1 MFASGGVLIVKP
13 RRALSSNV
21 EYVEP
26 MIRVRV
32 KFTSGR
38 LVYTDKGVFH
48 YGELEMPRQKER
60 FVSRL
65 PYTPGVDPRKAARS

>member
-1 MFASGGVLIVKP
+1 MFAAGGSLVVKQTL
-13 RRALSSNV
+13 ANV
-21 EYVEP
+21 ARQDP

-38 LVYTDKGVFH
+38 LVHTDKGVFH
-48 YGELEMPRQKER
+48 YGELEVPRQKER

>member
-1 MFASGGVLIVKP
+1 MFAAGGSLVVKQTL
-13 RRALSSNV
+13 ANV
-21 EYVEP
+21 TRQDPV
-26 MIRVRV
+26 IRVRV

-48 YGELEMPRQKER
+48 YGELEVPRQKER

-65 PYTPGVDPRKAARS
+65 SYTPGIDQIGRAHV